1 MKIHR
6 FRTIFSVFFV
16 PLFCLRC
23 TVLPKG
29 LPAATV
35 VTFKIYEPK
44 EYLCYTLH
52 QADGVPKIKIKLHF
66 NLKTTYYVPGSGST
80 VNSPEYDDQSIDFDP
95 ATNTWPLTISMKAP
109 SKNSWFCE
117 VSILG
122 IECSECGLQYGD
134 QQEPSG
140 MCGAQTYT
148 DNSTNPATITYQA
161 AKPKWYKSFLFRDA
175 LTTADLK
182 AIERAPNILGTCDIN
197 CRIH

>member
-1 MKIHR
+1 M
-6 FRTIFSVFFV
+6 
-16 PLFCLRC
+16 
-23 TVLPKG
+23 
-29 LPAATV
+29 
-35 VTFKIYEPK
+35 
-44 EYLCYTLH
+44 
-52 QADGVPKIKIKLHF
+52 
-66 NLKTTYYVPGSGST
+66 N
-80 VNSPEYDDQSIDFDP
+80 
-95 ATNTWPLTISMKAP
+95 AP
-109 SKNSWFCE
+109 SKNSWMCD

-140 MCGAQTYT
+140 MCGAQIYT